1 VLSRGRAIEI
11 LTQERFDVV
20 VIGGGITG
28 AGVALDAASRGY
40 SVALVEKADFA
51 SGTSSRSSKL
61 VHGGL
66 RYLQQFDLGLVREA
80 LLERQLM
87 VKLAPHLVT
96 PLEMVVPAFGGGR
109 PDRLVGIGLNMYDVM
124 ATPRLRGRRAARR
137 AAENGEG
144 DWSPA
149 RHRLISGEEV
159 VELLPALAA
168 REPTGGYLFYD
179 CQTDDARLVLTV
191 LGEAERFGA
200 ICANRLEVVGLVSD
214 DGDDGG
220 VRVRDAE
227 SGAELLVR
235 ADNVINATGVWA
247 DRIRPDE
254 LYSEAELPTIVPSR
268 GTHVTVSHVD
278 LPLRAGAIVPAGND
292 RSIFALPWLGASLLG
307 TTDNTYDGDID
318 RVRPAAGD
326 IDYLLE
332 ATNSFFGTSLGP
344 GDLTGAYAAV
354 RPLISS
360 GDARRSVDISRK
372 AELYET
378 SSGLITITGGKLT
391 TWRRM
396 AKLAVDRLVERDG
409 RDAPCR
415 THEIP
420 LGEPVDPDILPRV
433 DGVPEESY
441 AAMAARYGHAA
452 HDLLAL
458 AGTRLELAAPIVD
471 GHPDL
476 LAEAPFSASR
486 EQAGTV
492 SDVLLRR
499 TRLGLTAAR
508 GIRESGGEVPVR
520 VARAMGSE
528 LGWDDTRVALE
539 ARRFDEEARAEYVPG
554 DE

>member
-1 VLSRGRAIEI
+1 
-11 LTQERFDVV
+11 
-20 VIGGGITG
+20 
-28 AGVALDAASRGY
+28 
-40 SVALVEKADFA
+40 
-51 SGTSSRSSKL
+51 
-61 VHGGL
+61 
-66 RYLQQFDLGLVREA
+66 
-80 LLERQLM
+80 M
-87 VKLAPHLVT
+87 
-96 PLEMVVPAFGGGR
+96 
-109 PDRLVGIGLNMYDVM
+109 
-124 ATPRLRGRRAARR
+124 
-137 AAENGEG
+137 
-144 DWSPA
+144 
-149 RHRLISGEEV
+149 
-159 VELLPALAA
+159 
-168 REPTGGYLFYD
+168 
-179 CQTDDARLVLTV
+179 
-191 LGEAERFGA
+191 
-200 ICANRLEVVGLVSD
+200 
-214 DGDDGG
+214 
-220 VRVRDAE
+220 RDAE

-254 LYSEAELPTIVPSR
+254 LHSEAELPTIVPSR
-268 GTHVTVSHVD
+268 GTHVTVSRLD

-344 GDLTGAYAAV
+344 GDMTGAYAGV

-396 AKLAVDRLVERDG
+396 AKLVVDRLVERDG
-409 RDAPCR
+409 REAPCR
-415 THEIP
+415 TQEIP
-420 LGEPVDPDILPRV
+420 LGEPVDPDSLPRV

-458 AGTRLELAAPIVD
+458 AGTRTELAAPIVA

-486 EQAGTV
+486 EQALSVG
-492 SDVLLRR
+492 DVLLRR
-499 TRLGLTAAR
+499 TRLGLVAAR
-508 GIRESGGEVPVR
+508 AIRESGGEVPVQ
-520 VARAMGSE
+520 VARAMGAE
-528 LGWDDTRVALE
+528 LGWDEARVAVE
-539 ARRFDEEARAEYVPG
+539 ARRFDRGGAGGVRSGRRVTSRAMDEVYEYCVRMLGAGALAIHASHEAFVTGGTDRIDRLTGAVQACRSRAEEASASGAAGAADAASAAGAGSGDGSGTLADSVAREVADATAQLPPDQREALALRDLVGLSHEQIATRAADQPICRRHAGRARPAGAARETAGRRRGARRLVRRPRASTHADRPPPG
-554 DE
+554 S